1 MSNEA
6 RRAPPVSPV
15 CPIRSRSRSSL
26 PLRCTSRLD
35 QTTEPP
41 VLPPPTSTAP
51 PPRVT
56 FLLASGREIRLLV
69 SIPLCRPVSPGGST
83 PPMHSPS
90 AGHVTSHRLCGTLS
104 PRIGQLPASLT
115 G

>member
-6 RRAPPVSPV
+6 RRAPSVSPV
-15 CPIRSRSRSSL
+15 CHIRSRSGSSL

-41 VLPPPTSTAP
+41 VLPLPTSTAP

-56 FLLASGREIRLLV
+56 FLIASGREIRLLV
-69 SIPLCRPVSPGGST
+69 SIPLCRSVSPGGST
-83 PPMHSPS
+83 PPLHSRS
-90 AGHVTSHRLCGTLS
+90 AGQVTSHRLWVTLS
-104 PRIGQLPASLT
+104 PRIGQVRASLT